1 MLILLK
7 TDMGIDMNPTKCHV
21 FIFHKVPNNDS
32 LRTLNN
38 KQQNA
43 EPWSHM
49 KASRRAVNLY
59 MKKQVVFFPR
69 ENNKTGMFC
78 RNHLRWSELQENHRT
93 WWKRETDLLESR
105 GSWVWSQ
112 DSGDPVSQVGAGS
125 LPGARTAT
133 VKVTLAWLRTQGCPR
148 DPRSTSQQ
156 LTAPHTG
163 EHLVSEVFELK
174 CICKGNRHKKQ
185 KLLKYQKL
193 KFPNFSKFHRKMSTM
208 TAILDC

>member
-1 MLILLK
+1 MKNSITLPVESLCLACPPLTYK
-7 TDMGIDMNPTKCHV
+7 KHSGSLEV
-21 FIFHKVPNNDS
+21 FQLTS
-32 LRTLNN
+32 LSYHIHNGCRQARN
-38 KQQNA
+38 KQC
-43 EPWSHM
+43 SHPHQL
-49 KASRRAVNLY
+49 S
-59 MKKQVVFFPR
+59 P
-69 ENNKTGMFC
+69 
-78 RNHLRWSELQENHRT
+78 
-93 WWKRETDLLESR
+93 LLESR

-163 EHLVSEVFELK
+163 GHLVTEVLELK

-193 KFPNFSKFHRKMSTM
+193 KFPHFSKFHRKMSTM